1 MKKIM
6 DIRNVLLLR
15 HMKLQFKTSSRQLL
29 NVVFCIV
36 ISIVIVGI
44 KILKYTM
51 LNKLT
56 IFYY

>member
-51 LNKLT
+51 LNK
-56 IFYY
+56 